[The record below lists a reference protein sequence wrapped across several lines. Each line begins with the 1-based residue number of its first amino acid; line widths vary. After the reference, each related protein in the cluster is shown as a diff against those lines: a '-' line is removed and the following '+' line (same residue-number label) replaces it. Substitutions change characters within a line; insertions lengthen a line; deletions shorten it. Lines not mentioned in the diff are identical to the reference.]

1 MSQFTFKILQDAITI
16 KLASLLGE
24 SVSIGTEEVTEKTSL
39 PYCSVLCVN
48 NIYARRQLSDVYKL
62 TYVFDIRY
70 YPEDVNLQSNMEL
83 LHEIELQLQLG
94 LQMVTN
100 GDSFLARRVQTV
112 IVDRVLHAVIP
123 FDVFVKLEED
133 PVDLM
138 SSLEYSPQIKS

>member
-1 MSQFTFKILQDAITI
+1 VSQFTFKILQDAITI

-24 SVSIGTEEVTEKTSL
+24 SVSIGTEEVTEKTPL

-48 NIYARRQLSDVYKL
+48 NTYARRQLSDVYKL

-123 FDVFVKLEED
+123 FDVFVKLEEA

>member
-1 MSQFTFKILQDAITI
+1 VSQFTFKILQDAITI

-24 SVSIGTEEVTEKTSL
+24 SVSIGTEEVTEKTPL

-48 NIYARRQLSDVYKL
+48 NIYARRQLSGVYKL

-70 YPEDVNLQSNMEL
+70 YPGDVNLQSNMEL
-83 LHEIELQLQLG
+83 LHEIELQFQLG

-133 PVDLM
+133 PGDLM
-138 SSLEYSPQIKS
+138 RSLEYSPQIKS